1 MPRSGIAGSYGS
13 SISSFLRNLCTVLH
27 SGCTNLYS
35 YRQCRRVPFLHPS
48 SEFIVCGFFFFFY
61 DSHSGGCE
69 VISYCSFD
77 FHFTNSLI
85 ENPLFLD
92 LITDLTEVGTS
103 WGRGNMPVLQGDTGL
118 SKEFI

>member
-1 MPRSGIAGSYGS
+1 MA
-13 SISSFLRNLCTVLH
+13 
-27 SGCTNLYS
+27 
-35 YRQCRRVPFLHPS
+35 VPIYIPTDS
-48 SEFIVCGFFFFFY
+48 VGGFPFSTHLQSLLFVDFFFFY
-61 DSHSGGCE
+61 DSHSGWCE